1 MLRFDHVIM
10 AVPDLESAAVRF
22 QEEHGLGWV
31 EGGRHNGHG
40 TANRL
45 VPLGPDYLELV
56 AVVDRSEAARSPF
69 GRWVGEHAGPG
80 ARAGLCLRTLDISGL
95 GKSLGIVPIAMS
107 RTRPDGVVLSW
118 RLLGLETALSR
129 GLPFFIEWDGPA
141 ANHPGRAEAT
151 HRVSPRGIAWVELGG
166 EPATVDD
173 WLGSH
178 ALDLRLIDG
187 DPGVHRVGVAT
198 ADGELVL

>member
-1 MLRFDHVIM
+1 MLRFDHVIV
-10 AVPDLESAAVRF
+10 AVTDLESATHRL
-22 QEEHGLGWV
+22 QDEHGLGWV
-31 EGGRHNGHG
+31 EGGHHAGHG

-45 VPLGPDYLELV
+45 VPLGPDYLEFV

-69 GRWVGEHAGPG
+69 GRWVGRHARPE
-80 ARAGLCLRTLDISGL
+80 ALFGLCLRTLDISGL
-95 GKSLGIVPIAMS
+95 GESLGIVPISMS
-107 RTRPDGVVLSW
+107 RTRPDGVVLNW

-129 GLPFFIEWDGPA
+129 GLPFFIEWDGPPA
-141 ANHPGRAEAT
+141 DHPGRAEAA
-151 HRVSPRGIAWVELGG
+151 HRVLPRGIAWVELGG
-166 EPATVDD
+166 EPATVAG
-173 WLGSH
+173 WLGNH